1 MPASTY
7 EIISASWLQYNDFK
21 KDIKNVCINSNLKCN
36 ETSKENLIIQDK
48 NDETRTLN
56 LEFRDQRRVE
66 WYLKKYPMAKDEP
79 IERIPYY
86 KYLIEYP
93 DKQFYSIALANQYLD
108 YELLFN
114 VTKSYLQLNPKQLI
128 SINGEKCISLKHFE
142 MIGTYSANWWNK
154 MKNYYT
160 VSNYNV

>member
-7 EIISASWLQYNDFK
+7 EIISASWLQYDDFK
-21 KDIKNVCINSNLKCN
+21 RDIQKVCIDSNLKCE
-36 ETSKENLIIQDK
+36 ETSNENLLIRDK

-56 LEFRDQRRVE
+56 LEFRDQKQIE
-66 WYLKKYPMAKDEP
+66 WYLKKYPMAIDEP

-86 KYLIEYP
+86 KYLTEYP
-93 DKQFYSIALANQYLD
+93 NKQLYSIALANQYLD
-108 YELLFN
+108 YEILFN
-114 VTKSYLQLNPKQLI
+114 VTKFYLQLNPKQLI
-128 SINGEKCISLKHFE
+128 SINGKKCISLKHFE
-142 MIGTYSANWWNK
+142 TIEIYSANWWTK